1 MEEKS
6 MKRIISLILLAAV
19 MVGVFGTACGGEWAD
34 YSDGIVNNAET
45 VIGDL
50 REECARNGGK
60 LEKERIE
67 LFYRFYQL
75 WISAKQVWAM
85 ASVDYH
91 TIVIMDKMDPYATSQ
106 KVAAET
112 WGKYLSGEVDA
123 EKIVQVLIALTDE
136 IGK

>member
-1 MEEKS
+1 
-6 MKRIISLILLAAV
+6 MKRIIGLVLLVAV
-19 MVGVFGTACGGEWAD
+19 LVGVFGVAYGNEWENYA
-34 YSDGIVNNAET
+34 DGIVNNAET
-45 VIGDL
+45 VIADL
-50 REECARNGGK
+50 REACAGNGGK
-60 LEKERIE
+60 LEKDRIE

-75 WISAKQVWAM
+75 WISAKQVQAM

-123 EKIVQVLIALTDE
+123 EKMVRVLVALTDE

>member
-1 MEEKS
+1 
-6 MKRIISLILLAAV
+6 MKRIISLVLLVAA
-19 MVGVFGTACGGEWAD
+19 MVGVFGAACGDEWES
-34 YSDGIVNNAET
+34 YSDGIVSNAET

-50 REECARNGGK
+50 REECAGNGGR
-60 LEKERIE
+60 LDKERIE

-75 WISAKQVWAM
+75 WISAKQVRAM

-91 TIVIMDKMDPYATSQ
+91 TIVIMDKVDPYATSQ

-123 EKIVQVLIALTDE
+123 EKMVKVLIALTDE

>member
-1 MEEKS
+1 
-6 MKRIISLILLAAV
+6 MKRIISLVLLVAV
-19 MVGVFGTACGGEWAD
+19 MVGVLGAACGDEWES
-34 YSDGIVNNAET
+34 YSDGIVSNAET

-50 REECARNGGK
+50 REECAGNGGT

-75 WISAKQVWAM
+75 WISAKQIRAM

-91 TIVIMDKMDPYATSQ
+91 TIVIMDKVDPYATSQ

-123 EKIVQVLIALTDE
+123 EKMVKVLIALTDE

>member
-1 MEEKS
+1 
-6 MKRIISLILLAAV
+6 MKRIISLVLLVAA
-19 MVGVFGTACGGEWAD
+19 MVGVFGAACGDEWES

-50 REECARNGGK
+50 REDCARNGGK
-60 LEKERIE
+60 MEKERIE

-75 WISAKQVWAM
+75 WISAQQIRAM
-85 ASVDYH
+85 ASVNYH
-91 TIVIMDKMDPYATSQ
+91 TIVIMDKMDLYATSQ

-112 WGKYLSGEVDA
+112 WGKYLRGEVDA
-123 EKIVQVLIALTDE
+123 EKMVKVLIALTDE